1 MSEKL
6 REAAR
11 QALEAWD
18 DLPSYQKPT
27 ALHQRIEALRNALA
41 EPTGK
46 QPLQVE
52 PVAWRYKGDPWFDGD
67 RWHDKF
73 EVTTDRRVA
82 KFRDKDATPL
92 YATPPQRPLLTDEEI
107 KVMWDSHRAALPRY
121 LCFAR
126 AVERKVRG
134 EKE

>member
-1 MSEKL
+1 MTEKL
-6 REAAR
+6 KAAAR

-18 DLPSYQKPT
+18 DLQSFQKPT
-27 ALHQRIEALRNALA
+27 TLHQRIEALRAALA
-41 EPTGK
+41 EPTCK
-46 QPLQVE
+46 QSLQVE

-92 YATPPQRPLLTDEEI
+92 YATPPQREPLTNEEI
-107 KVMWDSHRAALPRY
+107 NVLFSEAVKSDKSAHWLCRAI
-121 LCFAR
+121 
-126 AVERKVRG
+126 ERKVRG